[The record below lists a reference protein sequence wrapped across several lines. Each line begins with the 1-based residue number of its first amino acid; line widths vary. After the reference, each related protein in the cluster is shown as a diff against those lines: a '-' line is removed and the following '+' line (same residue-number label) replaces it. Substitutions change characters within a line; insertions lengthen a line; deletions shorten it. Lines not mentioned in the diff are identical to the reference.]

1 MKRRKNFETHHSS
14 VEEEEEDDDDDDD
27 DDEKFT
33 SKNPDLQRS
42 LPKIFIFCLIA
53 RIINSLLVQTYFN
66 PDEHWQALEIA
77 HRISFGYGHLTWE
90 WEKGI
95 RSYLHPLIFAALYK
109 IRSPRLLQSIFASF
123 CDLYVYKFSRVLF
136 GGSVAEWALFAQ
148 LSNWFLFYCMPHTFS
163 NSLETVLTIVSLY
176 YWPCLRGTAT
186 ALPSGSRKYALA
198 IAAIACAVR
207 PTSAVTWIYVGC
219 LELYTTRSKLKF
231 LLLEVVPIGGIV
243 LGLTFL
249 LDYQFYGSWVIV
261 PLNFLKFNFFSSGGD
276 YYGTHAW
283 HWYFTQGF
291 TVMLFT
297 YIPFT
302 IAGIVESKE
311 RKLPGL
317 VLWVLGIYS
326 LLGHKEFRFVLPV
339 LPVALMF
346 SGYSLA
352 KLGRAEI
359 SKGDSNSHI
368 RRAPKLELAVCYGD
382 GASTSG
388 TVASR
393 PIGAEDNEETRA
405 HDPSG
410 MSMVLSLRMVLLLPA
425 NLRSLQRGTEDV
437 MNYLAEEA
445 MKNNVE
451 GILFLTPCH
460 ATPYYSTLHR
470 NLPMRFLDCT
480 PSDEKGILDESEQF
494 LGDPAGFAT
503 KLAQTWNRPSHIVVF
518 DAEEKPLKEFLVS
531 HNFKEIRRFFHSHF
545 KVDRELQASVVLY
558 GFHGY

>member
-109 IRSPRLLQSIFASF
+109 VLAFLHLDFHWFMIRSPRLLQSIFASF

-368 RRAPKLELAVCYGD
+368 RRAPKLELAVWFLLITNVPMALY
-382 GASTSG
+382 
-388 TVASR
+388 
-393 PIGAEDNEETRA
+393 
-405 HDPSG
+405 
-410 MSMVLSLRMVLLLPA
+410 MSMIH
-425 NLRSLQRGTEDV
+425 QRGTEDV

>member
-1 MKRRKNFETHHSS
+1 MRRRKNFESES
-14 VEEEEEDDDDDDD
+14 PVEEEDDDDKDEDDDDDDD
-27 DDEKFT
+27 KKST
-33 SKNPDLQRS
+33 SKNPESKSS

-77 HRISFGYGHLTWE
+77 HRIAFGYGHQTWE

-95 RSYLHPLIFAALYK
+95 RSYLHPVIFAALYK
-109 IRSPRLLQSIFASF
+109 VLAFLHLDSPWFMIRSPRLLQSIFAAF
-123 CDLYVYKFSRVLF
+123 GDLYVYKFSRVLF

-148 LSNWFLFYCMPHTFS
+148 LSNWFLFFCMPRTFS
-163 NSLETVLTIVSLY
+163 NSLETVLTILSLY
-176 YWPCLRGTAT
+176 YWPCLRRSAT
-186 ALPSGSRKYALA
+186 AVPSSSRKYALA
-198 IAAIACAVR
+198 IAAIACAIR
-207 PTSAVTWIYVGC
+207 PTSAITWIYVGC
-219 LELYTTRSKLKF
+219 LELFSTRTKLKF
-231 LLLEVVPIGGIV
+231 IFLEVVPIGGIV

-283 HWYFTQGF
+283 HWYLTQGF

-302 IAGIVESKE
+302 IAGIIMSKE
-311 RKLPGL
+311 WKLPGL
-317 VLWVLGIYS
+317 VVWVLGIYS

-352 KLGRAEI
+352 SLGRAER
-359 SKGDSNSHI
+359 SKGGSYSHI
-368 RRAPKLELAVCYGD
+368 RRAPKLELAVLFLLVTNVPMALY
-382 GASTSG
+382 
-388 TVASR
+388 
-393 PIGAEDNEETRA
+393 
-405 HDPSG
+405 
-410 MSMVLSLRMVLLLPA
+410 MSMIH
-425 NLRSLQRGTEDV
+425 QRGTEDL

-445 MKNNVE
+445 TENNVE
-451 GILFLTPCH
+451 SILFLTPCH

-480 PSDEKGILDESEQF
+480 PSDDRGILDESDQF
-494 LGDPAGFAT
+494 LKDPIGFTT
-503 KLAQTWNRPSHIVVF
+503 KLAQTWNRPSHIALF
-518 DAEEKPLKEFLVS
+518 DSEEKPLKGFLAS
-531 HNFKEIRRFFHSHF
+531 HHFKEIKRFFHSHF

-558 GFHGY
+558 AFQGH